1 MSERNR
7 LILGLHVFTS
17 AAKVLQMSQRFAY
30 KAWVSLSNCLEQV
43 AHIVWQAIVAH
54 IVSHT
59 MA

>member
-1 MSERNR
+1 M
-7 LILGLHVFTS
+7 LGLHVLTS

-43 AHIVWQAIVAH
+43 AHK
-54 IVSHT
+54 VSHT